1 MRKSKDEWWEEY
13 KKYLDESPVSITKLV
28 ETLSP
33 KKIIPSKQYVK
44 INRKYTL
51 WEFQREILNKISN
64 YDYGLIVGLPTGLGK
79 TYVAGA
85 YLERKSSERGLRVLF
100 LVPSVPLGVQ
110 QTIFAREKLGIENA
124 YFISGAIPPEKR
136 MELKVWNA
144 GFVVTTPQTFA
155 NDHLYPFK
163 DEIKRVKNNE
173 GEFMELKKLFK
184 VAEFEFPY
192 DIVVADECQKYIGE
206 TDGHAILI
214 AAKACGKKILALS
227 ATPQLHSKTRL
238 TELKRIFDVIEV
250 FSLEHPS
257 IKRHIPPR
265 ILYIVK
271 LETPHKLLEVYQAL
285 SRQVSALE
293 SEIRKLY
300 GSKHLDE
307 NCIEHQI
314 CRRRMTL
321 KLLTFRLIE
330 DGASSV
336 LKYRSWRLPELN
348 QPLEELNGKSI
359 IKAYREAL
367 KENFNHKIDAT
378 IKILEAERYNKGI
391 VFAEAIEVV
400 KQVGKRLQEKFG
412 MENVAIMV
420 GKGEMTLEQQAS
432 ALLQFKGKAR
442 ILVATSVGEEGLDIP
457 AADIEIWIDPPS
469 NPQKWVQRFGRILRQ
484 TEEKIARTYALIS
497 MQTHE
502 RNKLLGIMRKC
513 TEIYGFTQKIAYINI
528 DDIYS
533 GQTTLTSF
541 MGKTKNTP

>member
-1 MRKSKDEWWEEY
+1 MRKSRDEWWEEY
-13 KKYLDESPVSITKLV
+13 KRYLDESPVSITKLV

-33 KKIIPSKQYVK
+33 KRTIPSKQYVK

-85 YLERKSSERGLRVLF
+85 YLERKSGERGLRVLF

-163 DEIKRVKNNE
+163 DEIKRVKGNE
-173 GEFMELKKLFK
+173 EGFMELKKLFK

-214 AAKACGKKILALS
+214 AAKVCGKKVLALS

-265 ILYIVK
+265 ILYIVR
-271 LETPHKLLEVYQAL
+271 LETPQKLLEVYQAL
-285 SRQVSALE
+285 SRQVSVLE

-321 KLLTFRLIE
+321 KLLNFRLIE

-348 QPLEELNGKSI
+348 QPIEELNGKSI

-378 IKILEAERYNKGI
+378 VKILEAERYNKGI

-412 MENVAIMV
+412 MEDVAIMV

-469 NPQKWVQRFGRILRQ
+469 NPQKWIQRFGRILRQ

>member
-1 MRKSKDEWWEEY
+1 MRKSRDEWWENY
-13 KKYLDESPVSITKLV
+13 KRYLDESPISITKLV

-33 KKIIPSKQYVK
+33 NKVIPSKQYVK
-44 INRKYTL
+44 INKKYTL
-51 WEFQREILNKISN
+51 WEFQREILDKIASHN
-64 YDYGLIVGLPTGLGK
+64 YGLIVGLPTGLGK

-85 YLERKSSERGLRVLF
+85 YLERRSSERGVRVLF

-110 QTIFAREKLGIENA
+110 QTIFAREKLGVEDA
-124 YFISGAIPPEKR
+124 YFISGAIPPERR
-136 MELKVWNA
+136 MMLKVWNT

-163 DEIKRVKNNE
+163 DEIKRMKNEEE
-173 GEFMELKKLFK
+173 GLMQLRELFK

-206 TDGHAILI
+206 TDGYAILM
-214 AAKACGKKILALS
+214 AAKACGKKVLALS

-238 TELKRIFDVIEV
+238 AELKRIFDVIEV

-257 IKRHIPPR
+257 IRKHIPPR
-265 ILYIVK
+265 ILYIVR
-271 LETPHKLLEVYQAL
+271 LETPQKLLEVYQAL
-285 SRQVSALE
+285 SRQVSVLE

-300 GSKHLDE
+300 GSRHLDE
-307 NCIEHQI
+307 NCSEHPI

-336 LKYRSWRLPELN
+336 LRYRSWRLPELN

-378 IKILEAERYNKGI
+378 IKILEAEKYSKGI

-412 MENVAIMV
+412 VEDVAIMV

-432 ALLQFKGKAR
+432 ALLQFREKAR

-469 NPQKWVQRFGRILRQ
+469 NPQKWIQRFGRILRQ
-484 TEEKIARTYALIS
+484 TEEKVARTYALIS

-513 TEIYGFTQKIAYINI
+513 TEIYGFTQKVAYI
-528 DDIYS
+528 DINDVSS

-541 MGKTKNTP
+541 MGNYR